1 MTSGE
6 RGLKLKGSLT
16 VFFVVYIIA
25 LSFIP
30 LLHDTFLAQARWAGY
45 GTGAYQYQNQH
56 YFILFNDPYDGSS
69 KPHIHVNP
77 DFAPASRISLV
88 EFSDWTSWVND
99 HNLFNEFDVTMR
111 ASTQT
116 LDVTYSRPELVI
128 HKYIE
133 MSSDAVKVIL
143 QSEKEFGAHLELWRW
158 VMTSINGI
166 SIKDVAKPL
175 AIAPTTLVEFTFSDD
190 RLQGLGRGRIVMSAM
205 PSQIQIWPH
214 EKGFN
219 KITVDFVNSMMSFT
233 VSGSMETVGTPS
245 LSWNYA
251 MLPYVLP
258 VVSITVV
265 ALYLLVGRY
274 GRPLKNRVTRR
285 GN

>member
-1 MTSGE
+1 
-6 RGLKLKGSLT
+6 LKLRSRLT
-16 VFFVVYIIA
+16 RFFVIYIIA

-30 LLHDTFLAQARWAGY
+30 LLHDTLIAQGRWLGY
-45 GTGAYQYQNQH
+45 GTGAYQYQSQN
-56 YFILFNDPYDGSS
+56 YFVLFNDPYDGSS

-77 DFAPASRISLV
+77 SFAPASRISLI
-88 EFSDWTSWVND
+88 EFSDWTSWVNG
-99 HNLFNEFDVTMR
+99 HNLFNEFNVTMR
-111 ASTQT
+111 GSIQT
-116 LDVTYSRPELVI
+116 LDVTYGRPELVL
-128 HKYIE
+128 HKYVE

-143 QSEKEFGAHLELWRW
+143 QSEKEFGAHVEMWRW

-175 AIAPTTLVEFTFSDD
+175 VIAPTTLLEFTFSDD
-190 RLQGLGRGRIVMSAM
+190 RLPGVGHGRIVMSAI
-205 PSQIQIWPH
+205 PSQIEIWPH

-233 VSGSMETVGTPS
+233 VSGSMEAVGGLS
-245 LSWNYA
+245 LNWNYSL
-251 MLPYVLP
+251 LPYVLP
-258 VVSITVV
+258 VVSVTVV

-274 GRPLKNRVTRR
+274 GRTIKNRATRR